1 MAPNMMPTSPHLF
14 ALPFISLVV
23 FPFCLS
29 LFYPFHL
36 LVSLIILYVPLFLLI
51 YYHSYHPL
59 ILYTVDLQNDKLRA
73 MELAVKPEMWFF
85 YFQMSD
91 ANEGIVKLQNR
102 VAELEEDKGNL
113 QLHLVDF
120 DELKGKNK
128 KFQNK
133 ILFSI
138 LLHH

>member
-1 MAPNMMPTSPHLF
+1 
-14 ALPFISLVV
+14 
-23 FPFCLS
+23 
-29 LFYPFHL
+29 
-36 LVSLIILYVPLFLLI
+36 
-51 YYHSYHPL
+51 
-59 ILYTVDLQNDKLRA
+59 
-73 MELAVKPEMWFF
+73 MWFF
-85 YFQMSD
+85 HFQMSD
-91 ANEGIVKLQNR
+91 ANEEIVKLQNR

-128 KFQNK
+128 FQDK